1 MPEVTAE
8 MTSAREL
15 TDQRQGGVI
24 RQNQLVP
31 EDAWQVVR
39 LDEDG
44 NLPSYQQPAL
54 LPLAHWQALVDA
66 GEVADQLGPWLA
78 SDTELTPELG
88 EALAT
93 APLLAVDFP
102 NFNDGRGYTLARL
115 MRERYGF
122 QGEIRAIGDVL
133 VDQLHY
139 MSRCGIDA
147 FQLRSD
153 QYVED
158 ALYALSIFSV
168 SYQTGIDQTSPLFSR
183 RW

>member
-24 RQNQLVP
+24 RQNQLVS

-54 LPLAHWQALVDA
+54 LPLAEWQALVAA
-66 GEVADQLGPWLA
+66 GEGSDHLAPWLA

-88 EALAT
+88 EALAD
-93 APLLAVDFP
+93 APLLGVDFP
-102 NFNDGRGYTLARL
+102 NFNDGRGYTIARL
-115 MRERYGF
+115 MRERFGY

-139 MSRCGIDA
+139 MSRCGISA
-147 FQLRSD
+147 FALRDD

-158 ALYALSIFSV
+158 ALHALSSFSV
-168 SYQTGIDQTSPLFSR
+168 SYQTSVDQKTPLFAR
-183 RW
+183 R